1 VGDYGLRSKADLLN
15 VSLMLEKG
23 MRVKIDAMQKEDMCD
38 ISVDE

>member
-1 VGDYGLRSKADLLN
+1 LRSKADSLN

-23 MRVKIDAMQKEDMCD
+23 VRVKIDAMQKEDRHD